1 MPEKASSGMMDGVPS
16 MRRDGGAVL
25 CYSFPPYGD
34 APAES
39 ARASAGAALLS
50 QLRAGNQRS
59 TDVRR
64 LLCRDLPPL
73 WYAAGIARRTRNRI
87 MDPVPVLAADVDSS
101 SAARANQNNPT
112 RAKPTLVRGLSLL
125 DSVLLLVSGI
135 IGSSIFLTAKDI
147 AVPLPQPILF
157 LLVWVLGAV
166 ISLFGCVA
174 FAELGSMFPDSG
186 GQYIYLREAYGD
198 LVAFLYGWM
207 LFAVA
212 NGGSIAALSV
222 ASAAYLGKVFPVASE
237 QRVVFALL
245 GISVTRAHVLGL
257 VLIAILTYVNVVGLR
272 WGTLLQNVSTWTKF
286 TAMAAFVVLGF
297 AIGKGSWSNFHAPG
311 TSLTMGLAPTQLI
324 SALGVGLIAVFWA
337 YDGWVYITWVAGE
350 VKEPRR
356 NVPLAMVLG
365 VLAVGVIYVAMNMT
379 YVYALPLKEI
389 AVHETIAHAAAE
401 ALFSPGAAMW
411 LSLVIAV
418 SCFSAAA
425 TCTLSGAR
433 VYLAMAQDGVFFKRM
448 AVIHPKWRTPAFS
461 LVGQGAWAAALT
473 LSGRYDQLYTYVIYG
488 MVLSYTLTVM
498 GMFLLRWKRPEI
510 PRPYRCTGYPWLPAI
525 YVLIGAAWTLNTI
538 ITRPSEAFWGTAI
551 VLVGVPGYLYWK
563 RSGRA

>member
-1 MPEKASSGMMDGVPS
+1 
-16 MRRDGGAVL
+16 
-25 CYSFPPYGD
+25 
-34 APAES
+34 
-39 ARASAGAALLS
+39 
-50 QLRAGNQRS
+50 
-59 TDVRR
+59 
-64 LLCRDLPPL
+64 
-73 WYAAGIARRTRNRI
+73 
-87 MDPVPVLAADVDSS
+87 MDPAQVVPAKETAITPSIADS
-101 SAARANQNNPT
+101 
-112 RAKPTLVRGLSLL
+112 KPSLVRGLSLL

-147 AVPLPQPILF
+147 ATPLPQPMLF
-157 LLVWVLGAV
+157 LLVWVLGAL
-166 ISLFGCVA
+166 ISLCACFA

-198 LVAFLYGWM
+198 LIAFLYGWM

-222 ASAAYLGKVFPVASE
+222 AAAAYTGQVFPLVSQDHISFAVWKIVIT
-237 QRVVFALL
+237 RVHLFALF
-245 GISVTRAHVLGL
+245 
-257 VLIAILTYVNVVGLR
+257 LIAILTYVNVVGLR
-272 WGTLLQNVSTWTKF
+272 WGALLQNVSTWTKYA
-286 TAMAAFVVLGF
+286 AMSSFVFLGF
-297 AIGKGSWSNFHAPG
+297 LIGKGHWSNFSAHG
-311 TSLTMGLAPTQLI
+311 TPLSTGLGPMQLI

-350 VKEPRR
+350 VKEPRK

-365 VLAVGVIYVAMNMT
+365 VLAVGTIYVAMNLT
-379 YVYALPLKEI
+379 YIYALPVSEI
-389 AVHETIAHAAAE
+389 AKHETIAHAAAT
-401 ALFSPGAAMW
+401 ALFSPRAAVW
-411 LSLVIAV
+411 LSLMIAV

-461 LVGQGAWAAALT
+461 LIGQGIWAAALT

-488 MVLSYTLTVM
+488 MVLSYTLTVI
-498 GMFLLRWKRPEI
+498 GLFLLRWKRPDI

-525 YVLIGAAWTLNTI
+525 YVIVGAAWTLNTI

-551 VLVGVPGYLYWK
+551 VLIGVPGYLYWK
-563 RSGRA
+563 RSNRSEASS